1 MNEKIVGLTH
11 WHPHSLV
18 ISMTMSCKQ
27 KTTDLTWNRTCS
39 IILCTGSKS
48 LRPVCVSHFS
58 VCLRPTPPSHLTLL
72 QIDSTGFARN
82 VFVCGMYVDILKA
95 APSSI
100 QTSDSLT
107 SDTYGFL
114 RARTAITHVFI
125 SRLLHYMYYRC
136 SQVHWP
142 MSPYVWCHKCCIHKD
157 THARQSFRFVK
168 NVM

>member
-1 MNEKIVGLTH
+1 MTLIVLRRQNVMNEKIVWLTH
-11 WHPHSLV
+11 S
-18 ISMTMSCKQ
+18 T
-27 KTTDLTWNRTCS
+27 
-39 IILCTGSKS
+39 CTGLLHQAQCRASKKR
-48 LRPVCVSHFS
+48 LIWLEVYMIHHTSHPS
-58 VCLRPTPPSHLTLL
+58 PSHLTLP
-72 QIDSTGFARN
+72 QTGFARD